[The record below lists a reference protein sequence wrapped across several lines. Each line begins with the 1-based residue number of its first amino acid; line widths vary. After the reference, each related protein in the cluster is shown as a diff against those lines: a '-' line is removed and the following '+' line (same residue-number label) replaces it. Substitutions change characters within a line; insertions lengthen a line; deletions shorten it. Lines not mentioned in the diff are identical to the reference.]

1 MSEISENLRDLIIF
15 QDSNKFEPLLNN
27 IRKTLDAF
35 KISKFRGELIGQ
47 TGGGE
52 GVEPAATYA
61 PFSKRIN
68 YNRGLPL

>member
-35 KISKFRGELIGQ
+35 KISKFHIPISPITFVLVKHRLGIKFGIKI
-47 TGGGE
+47 
-52 GVEPAATYA
+52 
-61 PFSKRIN
+61 F
-68 YNRGLPL
+68 

>member
-35 KISKFRGELIGQ
+35 KISKFHIPISPITFVLVNHRLGIKFGIKI
-47 TGGGE
+47 
-52 GVEPAATYA
+52 
-61 PFSKRIN
+61 F
-68 YNRGLPL
+68 